1 VSGAEP
7 RVTVVIPAYNEGQDI
22 VPVLDRL
29 LESVTLPCEVL
40 VVVDFAED
48 TTIPVIEAYR
58 AHEQPTVR
66 AVVSD
71 YGRGPA
77 QAIRYGVHQAEAPV
91 VVVTMADGCDDPR
104 QIDELTRLV
113 ERGVVVAAASRY
125 MPGGQQVGGPLFKRL
140 LSKNAGR
147 TLHWFAR
154 VGTRDA
160 TNSFK
165 AYNREFVER
174 VGIDSRDG
182 FEIGL
187 ELTAKARR
195 MRLPVA
201 EIPTIWL
208 DRPAGVSNFKVAR
221 WLPRYLHWYF
231 FAYGPRLELGQPP
244 AAQHSVHP
252 GTSERALGAGTREDS
267 TTSPSPELG
276 VSQ

>member
-1 VSGAEP
+1 VTEHNLRVSI
-7 RVTVVIPAYNEGQDI
+7 VIPAYNESTDI

-40 VVVDFAED
+40 IVVDTPDD
-48 TTIPVIEAYR
+48 TTIPAIDRYTA
-58 AHEQPTVR
+58 AKAPVR
-66 AVVSD
+66 VVLND
-71 YGRGPA
+71 LGRGPA
-77 QAIRYGVHQAEAPV
+77 NAIRYGIHQAQAPV

-125 MPGGQQVGGPLFKRL
+125 MPGGQQVGGPVLKRL

-147 TLHWFAR
+147 TLYWFAR
-154 VGTRDA
+154 IGTRDA

-165 AYNREFVER
+165 AYNREFVES
-174 VGIDSRDG
+174 VGISSRDG

-195 MRLPVA
+195 LRLPVA

-208 DRPAGVSNFKVAR
+208 DRPAGVSNFKLATWITKYLR
-221 WLPRYLHWYF
+221 W
-231 FAYGPRLELGQPP
+231 
-244 AAQHSVHP
+244 
-252 GTSERALGAGTREDS
+252 
-267 TTSPSPELG
+267 
-276 VSQ
+276 